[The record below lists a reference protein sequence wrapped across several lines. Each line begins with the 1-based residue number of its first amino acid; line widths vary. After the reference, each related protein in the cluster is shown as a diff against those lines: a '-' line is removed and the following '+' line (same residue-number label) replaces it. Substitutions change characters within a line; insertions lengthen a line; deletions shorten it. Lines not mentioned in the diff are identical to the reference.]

1 MRDEVRSGYPLA
13 MLFVIIALFSAL
25 AAMVQPVVKDS
36 GTRGITLGAFEVLVT
51 TASGGFGCILGALIG
66 GYLGGRMRD
75 GFLGA
80 LGGTV
85 MCMLVWPIV
94 LLDGD
99 RWGLLTVLSIG
110 GSLCMVGIGMVYR
123 LLARRRKE

>member
-1 MRDEVRSGYPLA
+1 MSPEQARGKSIDRRTDLWAFGCVLYECLTGERAFGGRSFTDVLA
-13 MLFVIIALFSAL
+13 TI
-25 AAMVQPVVKDS
+25 
-36 GTRGITLGAFEVLVT
+36 
-51 TASGGFGCILGALIG
+51 ASGGFGCILGALIG

-94 LLDGD
+94 LLDRD
-99 RWGLLTVLSIG
+99 RWGLLTALSIG
-110 GSLCMVGIGMVYR
+110 GSLCMLGTGMVYR